1 MSSGDVIKRTETH
14 SSESRRKSNPT
25 ASAKEI
31 QEEEIK
37 KIEMKPGPETESKQE
52 IKELIVSDKD
62 SQVGDELSSQ
72 DGFETASPD
81 VIRKGN

>member
-1 MSSGDVIKRTETH
+1 
-14 SSESRRKSNPT
+14 
-25 ASAKEI
+25 
-31 QEEEIK
+31 
-37 KIEMKPGPETESKQE
+37 MKPVNGNESKQE